1 MRIWNAVSRCTK
13 GARPKRAC
21 VGPPVQ
27 LFLLRNL
34 SQSWKS
40 NEGEGLSWLAVGL
53 EGSKHPCPDC
63 AAGQKTSPTQ
73 PPLWP
78 LLPMPASPHGLWNE
92 SALKHRVFFF
102 FSSLNLSPFCPTRT
116 GTEQLKSWQIQRL
129 ICIEGKAICFWMER
143 RILGE
148 SFVPVYNEAK
158 LHVYLR
164 KRN

>member
-102 FSSLNLSPFCPTRT
+102 FFLPEPLPFLPYQNWHWAVEIMTNTKTYLYWGQSYLFLNGEKDFGGELCASL
-116 GTEQLKSWQIQRL
+116 
-129 ICIEGKAICFWMER
+129 
-143 RILGE
+143 
-148 SFVPVYNEAK
+148 
-158 LHVYLR
+158 
-164 KRN
+164 